1 MIDIHSHLLPA
12 VDDGSRDIQE
22 SIALLRIAVHDGIR
36 EMVLTP
42 HIFAGCWDNNLTML
56 RPRFEA
62 FARLIESKGI
72 DIRLHL
78 GAEVHLL
85 VESLDLA
92 DRGEVPMMGTWNG
105 SPALLIE
112 LHDARIPPFTVNA
125 IRHLKKRGL
134 QPIIAHPE
142 RNRAVMADP
151 DCLEPLLAEGCLMQI
166 TAGSLIGGFGA
177 RAATAAVELL
187 QREWV
192 HFIATD
198 AHNLRSRPPLMR
210 EARAFVA
217 RHYGEAVAERL
228 TVENPAALIA
238 AKQRPTGHPEAG
250 VDRAAACS

>member
-22 SIALLRIAVHDGIR
+22 SIALLRIAVRDGIR

-42 HIFAGCWDNNLTML
+42 HIFAGRWDNNLSML

-62 FARLIESKGI
+62 FYRLIQTKGI

-85 VESLDLA
+85 VESLDLV

-125 IRHLKKRGL
+125 IRHLKGRGL
-134 QPIIAHPE
+134 QVIIAHPE
-142 RNRAVMADP
+142 RNKAVMADP
-151 DCLEPLLAEGCLMQI
+151 ACLEPLLAEGCLMQL
-166 TAGSLIGGFGA
+166 TAGSLTGSFGG
-177 RAATAAVELL
+177 RAAGAATELL
-187 QREWV
+187 RREWV

-198 AHNLRSRPPLMR
+198 AHNLRARPPRMR
-210 EARAFVA
+210 EAREFVA
-217 RHYGEAVAERL
+217 RHFGETVAERL

-238 AKQRPTGHPEAG
+238 AAERRVARRPEAG
-250 VDRAAACS
+250 VH